1 MDKADLP
8 TSLPYA
14 AVSWVELM
22 NKLPS
27 CFLFKNDLIS
37 LVTELVKCYYQIRD

>member
-22 NKLPS
+22 NKLAVL
-27 CFLFKNDLIS
+27 FLIQ
-37 LVTELVKCYYQIRD
+37 E